1 MPKPKKM
8 TTNFKIVVTF
18 CFTMLGTYAFA
29 QDSIDTLSVKQQNNT
44 KDNQDPLP
52 VREKRSRYNENR
64 KSKKISLDFIGY
76 IKLIG
81 GVDLGNIQNTSEFYP
96 SKIPIYPTLREE
108 KPRSFLD
115 ARQTRL
121 AVDGEYEVSGTD
133 KVHIYVEMD
142 FFNTE
147 AATSFVPH
155 LRHAYGE
162 YKGFL
167 IGQTWSTLKN
177 TSAFP
182 VQVDFEGPNS
192 ITGPRN
198 PMIRYTQSINNKY
211 SYAVAL
217 ETHSEDYTPFDANI
231 DDSMAFLYVPDLIG
245 YIQKNGNWGNLRL
258 TGILKNMSY
267 TNTNSDAIKSIT
279 SGGAAVSGIVKFL
292 NRKEI
297 NDDIRFSYTYG
308 FGIAHYINDLRG
320 QGLDAA
326 PDNNGDMSPIP
337 VMGGFLAYKHAWSKT
352 ATSSA
357 VFSFTSIDNSDYTN
371 DSMYDF
377 STYGAVNYMWS
388 PVDRLDYGI
397 ELIYGKNQNK
407 LGDNGVGYRAQFMA
421 IYHL

>member
-1 MPKPKKM
+1 MSIK
-8 TTNFKIVVTF
+8 FKVLTVF
-18 CFTMLGTYAFA
+18 CFSMLVSSGFA
-29 QDSIDTLSVKQQNNT
+29 QNYKDTVALKQHNIT

-52 VREKRSRYNENR
+52 VREKRNSYSDNR

-81 GVDLGNIQNTSEFYP
+81 GLDLGNIQNTSEFYP

-121 AVDGEYEVSGTD
+121 AVDGIYEISNAD

-167 IGQTWSTLKN
+167 IGQTWSTMKN

-211 SYAVAL
+211 SFAVAL
-217 ETHSEDYTPFDANI
+217 ETHNEDYTPYDVNL
-231 DDSMAFLYVPDLIG
+231 DDSMAFQYVPDLIV

-267 TNTNSDAIKSIT
+267 TNASSDAIKSKT
-279 SGGAAVSGIVKFL
+279 SRGAEISGIVKFL
-292 NRKEI
+292 DRNEI
-297 NDDIRFSYTYG
+297 NDDVRFGYTYG

-326 PDNNGDMSPIP
+326 PDNNGDMQPIP
-337 VMGGFLAYKHAWSKT
+337 VMGGFIAYKHAWSKT
-352 ATSSA
+352 STSSA
-357 VFSFTSIDNSDYTN
+357 VFSFTSIDNSDYV
-371 DSMYDF
+371 DDDMYDF

-388 PVDRLDYGI
+388 PVDRLDYGV

-407 LGDNGVGYRAQFMA
+407 LNDNGVGYRAQFMA

>member
-1 MPKPKKM
+1 MSIK
-8 TTNFKIVVTF
+8 FKVLIVF
-18 CFTMLGTYAFA
+18 CFSMLVSSAYA
-29 QDSIDTLSVKQQNNT
+29 QNYKDTAAIKQHNIT
-44 KDNQDPLP
+44 KDNQDPIP
-52 VREKRSRYNENR
+52 VREKRNSYSDNK

-81 GVDLGNIQNTSEFYP
+81 GLDLGNIQNTSEFYP

-121 AVDGEYEVSGTD
+121 AVDGVYEISNAD

-167 IGQTWSTLKN
+167 IGQTWSTMKN

-192 ITGPRN
+192 IAGPRN

-211 SYAVAL
+211 SFAVAL
-217 ETHSEDYTPFDANI
+217 ETHNEDYTPYDVNI
-231 DDSMAFLYVPDLIG
+231 DDSMAFQYVPDLIV

-267 TNTNSDAIKSIT
+267 TNASSDAIKSKT
-279 SGGAAVSGIVKFL
+279 SGGAEISGIVKFL
-292 NRKEI
+292 DRNEI
-297 NDDIRFSYTYG
+297 NDDVRFGYTYG

-326 PDNNGDMSPIP
+326 PDNNGDMQPIP
-337 VMGGFLAYKHAWSKT
+337 VMGGFIAYKHAWSKT
-352 ATSSA
+352 STSSA
-357 VFSFTSIDNSDYTN
+357 VFSFTSIDNSDYV
-371 DSMYDF
+371 DDDMYDF

-388 PVDRLDYGI
+388 PVDRLDYGV

-407 LGDNGVGYRAQFMA
+407 LNDNGVGYRAQFMA

>member
-1 MPKPKKM
+1 MSIS
-8 TTNFKIVVTF
+8 FKLLLVLSFSVLSF
-18 CFTMLGTYAFA
+18 SAFA
-29 QDSIDTLSVKQQNNT
+29 QKSIDTMAVTQQNST

-52 VREKRSRYNENR
+52 VREKRKRYSNN
-64 KSKKISLDFIGY
+64 KQSKKVSLDFIGY

-81 GVDLGNIQNTSEFYP
+81 GLDLGNIQNTSEFYP

-121 AVDGEYEVSGTD
+121 AVDGVYQISEAD
-133 KVHIYVEMD
+133 KGHIYVEMD

-167 IGQTWSTLKN
+167 IGQTWSTMKN

-198 PMIRYTQSINNKY
+198 PMIRYTQSINDNY
-211 SYAVAL
+211 SFAVAL
-217 ETHSEDYTPFDANI
+217 ETHSLDYTPFVVNI
-231 DDSMAFLYVPDLIG
+231 EDSMAFQYVPDVIA
-245 YIQKNGNWGNLRL
+245 YIQKNGVWGNLRV

-267 TNTNSDAIKSIT
+267 TNASSDAIKSIT
-279 SGGAAVSGIVKFL
+279 SGGLEVSGIVKFL
-292 NRKEI
+292 NRNDS
-297 NDDIRFSYTYG
+297 NDDFRFGYTYG
-308 FGIAHYINDLRG
+308 LGIAHYINDLRG

-326 PDNNGDMSPIP
+326 PDSNGDLSPIP
-337 VMGGFLAYKHAWSKT
+337 AMGGFAAYKHAWSKT

-357 VFSFTSIDNSDYTN
+357 VFSFTSIDNSDYLEE
-371 DSMYDF
+371 DMYDF

-388 PVDRLDYGI
+388 PVDRLDYGV

-407 LGDNGVGYRAQFMA
+407 LNDNGAGYRAQFMA

>member
-1 MPKPKKM
+1 MSIK
-8 TTNFKIVVTF
+8 FKVLIVF
-18 CFTMLGTYAFA
+18 CFSMLCSSAYA
-29 QDSIDTLSVKQQNNT
+29 QNYKDTVALKQHNIT
-44 KDNQDPLP
+44 KDNQDPIP
-52 VREKRSRYNENR
+52 VRDKRISYSDNK

-81 GVDLGNIQNTSEFYP
+81 GLDLGNIQNTSEFYP

-121 AVDGEYEVSGTD
+121 AVDGKYEVSDTE
-133 KVHIYVEMD
+133 KIHIYVEMD

-167 IGQTWSTLKN
+167 IGQTWSTMKN

-192 ITGPRN
+192 IAGPRN

-211 SYAVAL
+211 SFAVAL
-217 ETHSEDYTPFDANI
+217 ETHNEDYTPYDVNI
-231 DDSMAFLYVPDLIG
+231 DDSMAFQYVPDLIV

-267 TNTNSDAIKSIT
+267 TNASSNAIKSKT
-279 SGGAAVSGIVKFL
+279 SGGAEISGIVKFL
-292 NRKEI
+292 DRNEI
-297 NDDIRFSYTYG
+297 NDDVRFGYTYG

-326 PDNNGDMSPIP
+326 PDNNGDMQPIP
-337 VMGGFLAYKHAWSKT
+337 VMGGFIAYKHAWSKT
-352 ATSSA
+352 STSSA
-357 VFSFTSIDNSDYTN
+357 VFSFTSIDNSDYV
-371 DSMYDF
+371 DDDMYDF

-388 PVDRLDYGI
+388 PVDRLDYGV

-407 LGDNGVGYRAQFMA
+407 LNDNGVGYRAQFMA

>member
-1 MPKPKKM
+1 MSIK
-8 TTNFKIVVTF
+8 FKVLTVF
-18 CFTMLGTYAFA
+18 CFSMLGSFAFA
-29 QDSIDTLSVKQQNNT
+29 QKNKDTVTVKQHNIT

-52 VREKRSRYNENR
+52 VREKRNSYSDNK

-81 GVDLGNIQNTSEFYP
+81 GLDLGNIQNTSEFYP

-121 AVDGEYEVSGTD
+121 AVDGVYEISNAD

-167 IGQTWSTLKN
+167 IGQTWSTMKN

-217 ETHSEDYTPFDANI
+217 ETHNEDYTPYDVNL
-231 DDSMAFLYVPDLIG
+231 DDSMAFQYVPDLIV

-258 TGILKNMSY
+258 TGVLKNMTY
-267 TNTNSDAIKSIT
+267 TNVSSDAIKSKT
-279 SGGAAVSGIVKFL
+279 SGGAEISGIVKFL
-292 NRKEI
+292 NRNEI
-297 NDDIRFSYTYG
+297 NDDVRFGYTYG

-326 PDNNGDMSPIP
+326 PVNNGDMQPIP
-337 VMGGFLAYKHAWSKT
+337 VMGGFIAYKHAWSKT
-352 ATSSA
+352 STSSA
-357 VFSFTSIDNSDYTN
+357 VFSFTSIDNSDYV
-371 DSMYDF
+371 DDDMYDF

-388 PVDRLDYGI
+388 PVDRLDYGV

-407 LGDNGVGYRAQFMA
+407 LNDNGVGYRAQFMA